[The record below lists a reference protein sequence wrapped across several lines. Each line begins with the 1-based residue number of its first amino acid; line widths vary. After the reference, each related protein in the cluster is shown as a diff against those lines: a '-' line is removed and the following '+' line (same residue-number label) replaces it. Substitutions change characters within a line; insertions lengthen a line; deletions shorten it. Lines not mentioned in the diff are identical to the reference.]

1 MDVPMTRMSA
11 NGHIVTGTQNT
22 SRPLKGI
29 PMQLVEGN
37 RHPKTLGKHS
47 YKLSIDPKQR

>member
-1 MDVPMTRMSA
+1 MDVSMTRMSA
-11 NGHIVTGTQNT
+11 NNNIIAGTQNT

-29 PMQLVEGN
+29 PMQLGQTN